1 MSEKVLYL
9 HIGYPKTG
17 TTALQQ
23 QVFRLLEEPGL
34 FYAGTRNQSDLF
46 EQDHAERRLNEAFF
60 ARVTRD
66 QREQSEPLVDYFR
79 QYERVFVSREGITS
93 ALVSVD
99 ERAPALDIATMTA
112 RLRFFATQLGADRVK
127 VMVTFRR
134 QDEFAHSIFCQSFRH
149 GFGNAYDAFI
159 QRLTN
164 PVGGYDEG
172 LCYDRVLSALRREFG
187 QDDTLALFYE
197 EFEARPEVY
206 VNKVL
211 EFLDIRRQ
219 ASEFPLRRAN
229 SRRTGESTKK
239 SRHYGF
245 LDVLVSIKKALGWKR
260 GLGLSRHLAW
270 LNRLRL
276 GHKEIRM
283 SDDQRL
289 RVQAHFQDSN
299 RELGRLTDTDLAKW
313 GYWRD

>member
-46 EQDHAERRLNEAFF
+46 EQKPAEQRLNEAFF
-60 ARVTRD
+60 VGVTRD
-66 QREQSEPLVDYFR
+66 QCEQSEPLADYFR
-79 QYERVFVSREGITS
+79 EHKRIFVSRKGVTS
-93 ALVSVD
+93 ALVSID

-112 RLRFFATQLGADRVK
+112 RLRAFATGLGADRVK

-149 GFGNAYDAFI
+149 GFGNAYDGFI

-187 QDDTLALFYE
+187 RDDTLALFYE
-197 EFEARPEVY
+197 EFEARPDLY

-211 EFLDIRRQ
+211 DFLDIRRE

-229 SRRTGESTKK
+229 SRRTGEGIKK
-239 SRHYGF
+239 SRRYGF
-245 LDVLVSIKKALGWKR
+245 LDVLVSVKKALGWKR

-270 LNRLRL
+270 LNRFRL

-289 RVQAHFQDSN
+289 RVQAHFHDTN
-299 RELGRLTDTDLAKW
+299 RELGRLTDTDLSEW